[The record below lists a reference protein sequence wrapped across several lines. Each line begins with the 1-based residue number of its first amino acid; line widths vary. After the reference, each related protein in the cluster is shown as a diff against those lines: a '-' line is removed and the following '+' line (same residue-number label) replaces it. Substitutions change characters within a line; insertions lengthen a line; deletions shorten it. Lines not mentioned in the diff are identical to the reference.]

1 MTRVQERTSVARDT
15 GSRVSREVY
24 KVAFGVLVATALV
37 IGVVAFASLGV
48 GLAKAV
54 LMIIGA

>member
-1 MTRVQERTSVARDT
+1 MTKVLRRTSVSSDT
-15 GSRVSREVY
+15 GSRVSHEVY
-24 KVAFGVLVATALV
+24 KVAFGALVAASAI

-54 LMIIGA
+54 LILLGA